1 MNDLIKTLIQIDQK
15 ARQTVQEKK
24 ELRNTERTRI
34 TEENAALHEYYDQR
48 ALDHIDKVKRLAGKN
63 TAKELQDT
71 QQQFEQAVAQ
81 LQAQFDQNKEAWLE
95 QIVSRCQ
102 EI

>member
-1 MNDLIKTLIQIDQK
+1 MNDLIKLLMQIDQK
-15 ARQTVQEKK
+15 ARQTVQNKK
-24 ELRNTERTRI
+24 EFRNAERAKI
-34 TEENAALHEYYDQR
+34 TEENTSLHEYYDQR

-71 QQQFEQAVAQ
+71 QQQFERAAAQ
-81 LQAQFDQNKEAWLE
+81 LQTQFDQNKTAWLE
-95 QIVSRCQ
+95 QIVSRCK